1 MKTCPPTITLLS
13 FLFVAIGVIS
23 TAVHVWQFNISRPTF
38 FEETGIYLIGTLA
51 VVAGIYMLRGRNWA
65 RWLALGWISFH
76 VIVAAFNQS
85 IGMAIVGLVIHAVF
99 VALLAWFLFRRES
112 QEWFKPTLAAA
123 APAEFP
129 LLPPDHQP
137 PPPYDPLPPADPP
150 PPPAL

>member
-23 TAVHVWQFNISRPTF
+23 TAAHIWQFNISKPTF
-38 FEETGIYLIGTLA
+38 LEEAGIYVIGALA

-65 RWLALGWISFH
+65 RWLALGWICFH
-76 VIVAAFNQS
+76 VFVAAFNQS
-85 IGMAIVGLVIHAVF
+85 IGLAIIGLLIHAVF

-112 QEWFKPTLAAA
+112 QEWFKPKPVA
-123 APAEFP
+123 APAEFS
-129 LLPPDHQP
+129 LPPPDLSP
-137 PPPYDPLPPADPP
+137 PGDPLPPSDPP